1 MKKYIVGTIEEFAEE
16 EPEET
21 LKIVTTPATNNLFRT
36 QMDEK
41 KIPKRRATIY
51 HSTVAKLLFVAK
63 RARPDILLAVS
74 FLTTRVKS
82 PDMDDWRKL
91 VRVLSYLK
99 GSLDISL
106 TLICDKLDKLIWYI
120 DGSCALHMDMRGQ
133 TGAILNTG
141 ECSVLFKSCKQ
152 KINTRSSTETELI
165 AVDDILPTVQW
176 AKSFM
181 AEQGYELET
190 EIREDNRST
199 MLLMRN
205 GRLSS
210 GTKHLDD
217 RYFYVKDLIDRGVIK
232 LSHCVSDS
240 MIADYFTKPTQGK
253 RFLVLRNLI
262 LNLNIDHPIVH
273 RSVLGNRN
281 TINAQLNE
289 STASSVG

>member
-1 MKKYIVGTIEEFAEE
+1 
-16 EPEET
+16 
-21 LKIVTTPATNNLFRT
+21 
-36 QMDEK
+36 
-41 KIPKRRATIY
+41 
-51 HSTVAKLLFVAK
+51 
-63 RARPDILLAVS
+63 
-74 FLTTRVKS
+74 
-82 PDMDDWRKL
+82 MDDWRKL

-106 TLICDKLDKLIWYI
+106 TLICDKLDKLSWYI
-120 DGSCALHMDMRGQ
+120 DGSYASHMDMRGQ
-133 TGAILNTG
+133 TGAFLTTG

-176 AKSFM
+176 ARSFM

-210 GTKHLDD
+210 GKRTNHLYV
-217 RYFYVKDLIDRGVIK
+217 RYFFVKDFIDRGVIK

-253 RFLVLRNLI
+253 RFLALRDLI
-262 LNLNIDHPIVH
+262 LNLNIDHPLCTGACWETGI
-273 RSVLGNRN
+273 
-281 TINAQLNE
+281 Q
-289 STASSVG
+289 